1 MMLVPS
7 IEAFTSGYCRSAA
20 TAARATKGRKVRPN
34 PYCAWK
40 DPFNLSR
47 SLATLV
53 MSALCTV
60 VTCAE
65 VCLLNV
71 MCSAIFWRMMLMGST
86 RMAGGAP
93 DMVAG
98 IAAGTGLGTEAG
110 GAVCT
115 GAATG
120 AGAGAG
126 VEIVAGVLGGAATA

>member
-1 MMLVPS
+1 MILVPS
-7 IEAFTSGYCRSAA
+7 IEAFTSGYSRKAA
-20 TAARATKGRKVRPN
+20 TAARTMKGRNVSPN

-40 DPFNLSR
+40 EPFNFSR

-53 MSALCTV
+53 MSALWTV

-86 RMAGGAP
+86 RIAGAAPGIFADIATGAGG
-93 DMVAG
+93 VAG
-98 IAAGTGLGTEAG
+98 AGADTWTGAG
-110 GAVCT
+110 CG

-120 AGAGAG
+120 RGAETG
-126 VEIVAGVLGGAATA
+126 ATA